1 MIFFANS
8 RKTQTE
14 VFQVS
19 PEPLAPLSSRC
30 FDEKLWDVT
39 RASEAW
45 RQQKGKQQKLI
56 NPVTW
61 FKTTESLLIP
71 NHRDSHRNGPEP
83 PWRFLALKWFQSE
96 IKINLKIYAKLNLF
110 FPLRFHF
117 YFLLRIWLW
126 FAFIVLEA
134 LDVKIRGEKS
144 YSLATDVNFHRSPG
158 LTSSFAIE
166 TH

>member
-1 MIFFANS
+1 MNFFSQNS

-14 VFQVS
+14 VSQVS
-19 PEPLAPLSSRC
+19 PAPFSSRWC
-30 FDEKLWDVT
+30 FDEKLWLDVT

-71 NHRDSHRNGPEP
+71 TIETHTQGRIWATLEIFGFKVISKRDQNKSQNLCQIEP
-83 PWRFLALKWFQSE
+83 
-96 IKINLKIYAKLNLF
+96 F

-134 LDVKIRGEKS
+134 LDVKIRGEKKLFTRYRCKFS
-144 YSLATDVNFHRSPG
+144 SLARAD
-158 LTSSFAIE
+158 E
-166 TH
+166 